1 MLCHALEGHHFFHN
15 DFFIMNINLIPPESP
30 IEQTRATISGSAD
43 MYGACSIETFSSAS
57 PLGLTHDDASGWIDY
72 VTRWTPGNFW
82 YGDGSV
88 QVWMYEETY
97 DNWQDTYGADAV
109 VAFYHSGHGAMDSNG
124 VFQLPMGGVWDGRD
138 WAFSNRMSLGNEQV
152 KYLFWSTC
160 FSLRVLGGHSPIR
173 TWHPVNKGLRMI
185 FGYETTSVDNPNYGR
200 FFWEEWNKGKSFS
213 QAFLD
218 ASWRISSGQAPSV
231 CACGVD
237 ATDALNRLNN
247 ERLFYSG
254 GGWNNWYQWRWY
266 NSRAVVAPT
275 RVQDLPAK
283 MMIAEFEP
291 FDHQGFAG
299 RMAESFGIGS
309 SKEAGMD
316 ARGNLVFTKGDSA
329 LYVNKAGHFDA
340 TLAKINFENKK
351 QIDAKKAQGIAEKL
365 VEDRGLDKIATL
377 ELANIRYGYLQGG
390 SAADIDK
397 LADAHIT
404 DTTFEFRQTI
414 NGMRVISPDA
424 GVLRVT
430 VDNDGN
436 VTNVHSSVRAV
447 AKLSAKPKFSG
458 KTPPDP
464 SDPKARAGE
473 AIVTEASLD
482 EAFEALL
489 SGITNKMGGNIR
501 GGAKATDMVSSE
513 IGYDAM
519 LNHGGIV
526 ANREYELD
534 LGNGLK
540 KRYQLQ
546 VPIFQ

>member
-1 MLCHALEGHHFFHN
+1 MK
-15 DFFIMNINLIPPESP
+15 INLLPPQSP
-30 IEQTRATISGSAD
+30 IAQTRATISGSAD

-57 PLGLTHDDASGWIDY
+57 PLGLTHDDAAGWIDY

-88 QVWMYEETY
+88 KVWMYEEDY

-109 VAFYHSGHGAMDSNG
+109 VAFYHSGHGNMDSNG
-124 VFQLPMGGVWDGRD
+124 VFQCPMGGVWDGRD

-185 FGYETTSVDNPNYGR
+185 FGYETTSVDNPNYGK
-200 FFWEEWNKGKSFS
+200 FFWEEWNKGKTFA

-218 ASWRISSGQAPSV
+218 ASWRISNGQAPSV

-237 ATDALNRLNN
+237 ATDALNRLNG

-266 NSRAVVAPT
+266 YARAAASPARLENLPT
-275 RVQDLPAK
+275 K
-283 MMIAEFEP
+283 MMVAEFAPVNHE
-291 FDHQGFAG
+291 DIAG
-299 RMAESFGIGS
+299 RMADAFNIGS

-316 ARGNLVFTKGDSA
+316 AQGNLVFTKGDA
-329 LYVNKAGHFDA
+329 TLHVNKAGHFDA
-340 TLAKINFENKK
+340 SLAKINFGNNK
-351 QIDAKKAQGIAEKL
+351 QLDTKKAQGIAEKL
-365 VEDRGLDKIATL
+365 IKERGLDKIAEV
-377 ELANIRYGYLQGG
+377 ELANIRYGYTQGG
-390 SAADIDK
+390 SPANSGKLEAA
-397 LADAHIT
+397 HVT

-414 NGMRVISPDA
+414 NGLPVISSDA

-430 VDNDGN
+430 VDNDGK
-436 VTNVHSSVRAV
+436 VTDVHSSVRAV

-464 SDPKARAGE
+464 SDPAARGAE
-473 AIVTEASLD
+473 SVLTEAGLD
-482 EAFEALL
+482 QAFEALL
-489 SGITNKMGGNIR
+489 SGLTNKMGGNIR
-501 GGAKATDMVSSE
+501 GGAKAAEMVSSE
-513 IGYDAM
+513 IGYDATAA
-519 LNHGGIV
+519 HGGVV
-526 ANREYELD
+526 AQREYELD

-546 VPIFQ
+546 VPIFK